1 MSRLVLKNN
10 FRELKEKANEMIK
23 DIETK
28 FNNDI
33 PKDFKDKLDTLINIS
48 KINEDKITKYGSYS
62 KKYLYIIGIESI
74 ILFISIITNIVFFI
88 K

>member
-28 FNNDI
+28 FNNDM

-62 KKYLYIIGIESI
+62 KKYLYVIGIESI

>member
-74 ILFISIITNIVFFI
+74 ILFISIIINVILII

>member
-62 KKYLYIIGIESI
+62 KKYIYIIGIESI
-74 ILFISIITNIVFFI
+74 ILFISIIINVILII

>member
-33 PKDFKDKLDTLINIS
+33 PKDFKDKLDTLRNIS

-62 KKYLYIIGIESI
+62 KKYLYVIGIESI
-74 ILFISIITNIVFFI
+74 ILFISIIINVILII

>member
-23 DIETK
+23 DIEIK

-62 KKYLYIIGIESI
+62 KKYLYIIGIESALLLI
-74 ILFISIITNIVFFI
+74 SFVINFILFFR
-88 K
+88 